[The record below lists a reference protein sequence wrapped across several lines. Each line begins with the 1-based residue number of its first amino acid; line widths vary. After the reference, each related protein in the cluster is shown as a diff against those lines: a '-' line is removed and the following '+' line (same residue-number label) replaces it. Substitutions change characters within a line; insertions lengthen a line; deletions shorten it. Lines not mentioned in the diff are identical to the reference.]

1 MKSVSLKN
9 IRKKFYTIRR
19 GTVEALKGINLEI
32 EAGKFFVLLGP
43 SGCGKSTLL
52 NIIAGIERPT
62 EGEIHFE
69 EQIVVSAE
77 RKVFLSPRERDVAM
91 VFQSYALYPHMSVRE
106 NISFPLKIAK
116 MDKAEISRKV
126 EKAAGILE
134 INEILEAKPGE
145 LSGGQRQRVAL
156 GRAIVREPNVLLLD
170 EPLSDLDAM
179 LRITMRSELKEIQ
192 RELNLTTIYVT
203 HDQTE
208 AMSLGDQIAVLREG
222 EVQQTGTPYE
232 IYNEPENLFVARF
245 IGTPPM
251 NILDMDTINK
261 SRRKIERIEKNK
273 NLNLI
278 AGLRPEDVNVV
289 PEDEGL
295 LKGNLKMIGPIGSE
309 SLLYLSVNGKEI
321 MAKIH
326 ERTSFNEGDSIG
338 ISFDENKLLLF
349 DKEKEK
355 RIEE

>member
-170 EPLSDLDAM
+170 EPLSNLDAM

-203 HDQTE
+203 HDKTE